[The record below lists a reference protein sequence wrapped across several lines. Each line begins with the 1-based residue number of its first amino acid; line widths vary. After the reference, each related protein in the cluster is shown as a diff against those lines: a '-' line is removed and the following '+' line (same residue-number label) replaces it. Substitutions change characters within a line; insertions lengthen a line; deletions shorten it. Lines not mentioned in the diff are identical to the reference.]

1 MNGWKT
7 RFFPVLLTIIL
18 VGPFPSGAEGSTPAR
33 VVETLHAALIE
44 SMKQSDTLG
53 YEDRFERLA
62 PTLSASFDLDFMAQ
76 KSVGRTWK
84 KLDEAERTRW
94 LQAFERHTTANYAGR
109 FTGYSGQRFETLGT
123 EAAAH
128 DTMVVRTKL
137 INPDD
142 DDVELNYRL
151 RQTPS
156 GWRIIDVYLNGTV
169 SELALRRS
177 EYSSVLKREGF
188 DTLIANLDRKSND
201 LANASVE

>member
-1 MNGWKT
+1 MNSWKT
-7 RFFPVLLTIIL
+7 RFFPVLLMIL
-18 VGPFPSGAEGSTPAR
+18 LLGPFPSGAEVSTPAR

-44 SMKQSDTLG
+44 NMKQSDTLG

-62 PTLSASFDLDFMAQ
+62 PTLSASFDLDFMAA

-84 KLDEAERTRW
+84 KLDEADRTRW
-94 LQAFERHTTANYAGR
+94 LQTFERHTTANYAGR
-109 FTGYSGQRFETLGT
+109 FKGYSGQHFEILGT
-123 EAAAH
+123 EPAAH

-137 INPDD
+137 INPSD

-177 EYSSVLKREGF
+177 EYASTLKRDGF
-188 DTLIANLDRKSND
+188 EVLCTLVDSK
-201 LANASVE
+201 LAEFAQKAKD